1 MTPNSGRP
9 PVGPPVSFEPADP
22 DSPDARWCIEQYYQ
36 ELARRF
42 DGGFDAHLSTVADVA
57 DFAPPRGLF
66 VVGRLE
72 GRPVAC
78 GALKLVSPEVAYLKR
93 MWVDGSVRGAGL
105 GRRLLGALEE
115 AARRLGC
122 AIVQLETNRELTEAI
137 RLYRTSGYEEV
148 EPFNDEFYAH
158 HWFRKSL

>member
-1 MTPNSGRP
+1 MTPTRRRAP
-9 PVGPPVSFEPADP
+9 AAPPVSFEPTDP
-22 DSPDARWCIEQYYQ
+22 GSPDARWCIEQYYA
-36 ELARRF
+36 ELSTRF
-42 DGGFDAHLSTVADVA
+42 EGGFDAHLSTVTDVA
-57 DFAPPRGLF
+57 DFAPPGGLF
-66 VVGRLE
+66 IVGRLE

-78 GALKLVSPEVAYLKR
+78 GALKLVTPEVAYLKR

-115 AARRLGC
+115 AAAGLGC
-122 AIVQLETNRELTEAI
+122 AVVQLETNRVLAEAI